1 MGRLDLVAGAMWHG
15 KRNFYKKGWGETG
28 WKRLNKR
35 KEIIT
40 MKKNK
45 TRKLLYEGLKNNEIE
60 LLEWYH
66 DNPLSLYIEIS
77 LMVMADIGIITE
89 EQRKMYKAQAEKSA
103 GILREYLQEKGND
116 SIMDKDGLKDFLF
129 GIMNEHNKMFSDI
142 SLDDETDTIFV
153 STVDG
158 GQFIVTV
165 SPLTADEALIELWA
179 KKNPELMSLALGVL
193 NMRDLGT
200 FTEDEA
206 NGYLSSILENADNSV
221 IKDLKSRL
229 GMGEH
234 SNY

>member
-1 MGRLDLVAGAMWHG
+1 M
-15 KRNFYKKGWGETG
+15 
-28 WKRLNKR
+28 
-35 KEIIT
+35 
-40 MKKNK
+40 
-45 TRKLLYEGLKNNEIE
+45 YESLKNNEIE